1 MCRFIEALGVGR
13 QALGAL
19 ALLVLVAPAQAGAQS
34 QFPGVGRPATP
45 AEIKAWDIDV
55 RPDFRGLPPGS
66 GSVERGQ
73 KVWDDKCASCHG
85 TFGESNEVFTP
96 IVGGTTAADIK
107 AGRVQS
113 LVTGDVARSTLM
125 KLPTLSTLWDY
136 INRAMPWNAPKTL
149 STEEVYAVVAYILNL
164 GDIVPN
170 DFVLSDKNIAEVQQR
185 LPNRNGM
192 TRNHGLWDIRGK
204 ADVVNVACM
213 KDCPTSATPA
223 SELPEH
229 AKGAHGNL
237 AEQQRT
243 VGATRGADTTKP
255 EPPKPVPGTGQVP
268 VPGVGQVSAAGGLAD
283 LAKRKACLSCH
294 GTDKRIVGPSFK
306 EIGAR
311 YKGRPD
317 AEAHLV
323 QKLRTGGSGTWGPIP
338 MPPNPDL
345 AADDARKLIQWIL
358 SGV

>member
-1 MCRFIEALGVGR
+1 MSRFTSALLGLLL
-13 QALGAL
+13 ALPAL
-19 ALLVLVAPAQAGAQS
+19 A
-34 QFPGVGRPATP
+34 QFPGIGRPATP

-55 RPDFRGLPPGS
+55 RPDFKGLPPGS
-66 GSVERGQ
+66 GSVEKGQ

-96 IVGGTTAADIK
+96 IVGGTTAADAK
-107 AGRVQS
+107 AGRVVS

-125 KLPTLSTLWDY
+125 KLPTISTLWDY

-149 STEEVYAVVAYILNL
+149 TTEEVYAVVAYILNL
-164 GDIVPN
+164 GDLVPA
-170 DFVLSDKNIAEVQQR
+170 DFVLSDRNIAEAQKL

-192 TRNHGLWDIRGK
+192 RRDHGLWDLKGK
-204 ADVVNVACM
+204 PDVVNVACM
-213 KDCPTSATPA
+213 KDCKTNGAPS

-243 VGATRGADTTKP
+243 VGATRGAETASASNKAAAKVAVV
-255 EPPKPVPGTGQVP
+255 EPVVD
-268 VPGVGQVSAAGGLAD
+268 VAD

-294 GTDKRIVGPSFK
+294 GTDRKIVGPSFK
-306 EIGAR
+306 DVAAR
-311 YKGRPD
+311 YKGRAD
-317 AEAHLV
+317 AEKRLV
-323 QKLRTGGSGTWGPIP
+323 EKLRVGGSGVWGALP

-345 AADDARKLIQWIL
+345 GEADARKLIHWIL